1 MKKLL
6 TIGLLTATFATAM
19 NAQPKLASDNIDEV
33 LKAMTLEEKA
43 KLLVG
48 GANNFFGANAV
59 VGGEADLVAGAAGT
73 SPAIPRLGIP
83 ATVLTDGPA
92 GVRINPTRKGTDKT
106 YYATAFPIGSCLA
119 STWNTELVSKVGE
132 AIGNETKEYRCDVI
146 LGPGMNLHRN
156 PLCGRNFEYY
166 SEDPLLTGKIAA
178 AYIQGVQSQGA
189 GVSAKHFA
197 VNSQETDRTAVDER
211 VSQRA
216 ARELYLRGFEIAVR
230 ESDPWTIMAS
240 YNQVNGQYSMGN
252 HDLLTKILREDWG
265 YKGIVMTDWIG
276 IREGLE
282 TISEVH
288 AGNDLMEP
296 GQPAQV
302 EEIIKGVKEGKLD
315 IADVDRNV
323 RRMLEY
329 IVKTPSFRQYPAS
342 NNPDFK
348 AHAAI
353 TRQSAA
359 EGIVLLKNNGAL
371 PFRTEGNHNSQ
382 FSARA
387 CSLSS
392 ERTLN
397 SQLIKTVA
405 LFGENS
411 YDFLSGGTGSGCV
424 HPPYVVDML
433 QGLENAGIKSSA
445 TLTDIYRKYIDY
457 ARIKFQAER
466 HPAKW
471 FQTEMMG
478 QQKYPEISLSPIAI
492 NKEVQAADA
501 AIITIGRQAGEG
513 IDRDIDTEFNLIPEE
528 RALITD
534 VCNAFHAAG
543 KPVIVII
550 NSGSV
555 IETASWSSYPDA
567 ILCAWQ
573 PGMEGGN
580 SIADLL
586 TGKVNPSGKLTMTWP
601 IAATDHASTKN
612 FPGNIDD
619 YTFQMM
625 VGNKMPVPGHAYT
638 NHEEDI
644 YVGYRFFDTF
654 NKEVAYPFGFGLSYT
669 TFAFSKPVVKLSTLR
684 SALPLG
690 SSKNSQLSTLN
701 SQLSTLNSQLSTV
714 QVSITVKNTGA
725 VSGKEVAQVYVQA
738 PKGRLEKPVQE
749 LKAFAKTRELQP
761 GESQTLTMTI
771 PVRDLASF
779 DEAGSQ
785 WITEAG
791 TYTFRIGNNSRNI
804 AATAQLKIAEYTEK
818 TTNALAPQQPLK
830 LLKQ

>member
-1 MKKLL
+1 M
-6 TIGLLTATFATAM
+6 TT
-19 NAQPKLASDNIDEV
+19 NAQPQLRADNIDEV

-48 GANNFFGANAV
+48 GANNFFGTGAV

-92 GVRINPTRKGTDKT
+92 GVRIDPTRKGTDKT

-119 STWNTELVSKVGE
+119 STWNTELVGQVGQ

-178 AYIQGVQSQGA
+178 AYINGVQSQGA

-197 VNSQETDRTAVDER
+197 VNSQETDRTSVDER
-211 VSQRA
+211 LSQRA
-216 ARELYLRGFEIAVR
+216 AREIYLRGFEIAVR
-230 ESDPWTIMAS
+230 ESNPWTIMAS
-240 YNQVNGQYSMGN
+240 YNKINGEFSMGN
-252 HDLLTKILREDWG
+252 HDLLTKILRDDWG

-276 IREGLE
+276 IRKGLE
-282 TISEVH
+282 TTAEVH

-302 EEIIKGVKEGKLD
+302 EEIIKGVKDGKLS

-329 IVKTPSFRQYPAS
+329 IVKTPSFHKYPAS

-353 TRQSAA
+353 TRQSAN
-359 EGIVLLKNNGAL
+359 EGIVLLKNNGTL
-371 PFRTEGNHNSQ
+371 PWNAKRMVNGQWSMVNE
-382 FSARA
+382 
-387 CSLSS
+387 
-392 ERTLN
+392 
-397 SQLIKTVA
+397 IKTVA

-445 TLTDIYRKYIDY
+445 QLTDIYRKYIEF
-457 ARIKFQAER
+457 AKVKFQAER

-478 QQKYPEISLSPIAI
+478 QQKYPEISISPIAI
-492 NKEVQAADA
+492 EKEVSTADA

-513 IDRDIDTEFNLIPEE
+513 IDRDIETEFNLIPEE
-528 RALITD
+528 LSLIKD
-534 VCNAFHAAG
+534 VCNAFHQAG
-543 KPVIVII
+543 KPVVVII

-580 SIADLL
+580 SVADLL

-601 IAATDHASTKN
+601 LAATDHPSTKGY
-612 FPGNIDD
+612 PGTMDF
-619 YTFQMM
+619 YTYEVTRGYTGQ
-625 VGNKMPVPGHAYT
+625 VQGYDYT

-644 YVGYRFFDTF
+644 YVGYRYFDTF
-654 NKEVAYPFGFGLSYT
+654 QRNVAYPFGFGLSYT
-669 TFAFSKPVVKLSTLR
+669 TFEYAKPVVK
-684 SALPLG
+684 AKG
-690 SSKNSQLSTLN
+690 KDA
-701 SQLSTLNSQLSTV
+701 V
-714 QVSITVKNTGA
+714 EVSITVKNSGSVA
-725 VSGKEVAQVYVQA
+725 GKEVAQVYVQA
-738 PKGRLEKPVQE
+738 PKGRLEKPAQE

-761 GESQTLTMTI
+761 GESQVLTMTI

-779 DEAGSQ
+779 DEANSQ
-785 WITEAG
+785 WLSEAG
-791 TYTFRIGNNSRNI
+791 TYTFRIGASSRDI
-804 AATAQLKIAEYTEK
+804 KATVSLPLKEYTEK
-818 TTNALAPQQPLK
+818 TSNALAPQQK
-830 LLKQ
+830 LRLLTQ

>member
-1 MKKLL
+1 MKKLFFTL
-6 TIGLLTATFATAM
+6 FLATAAM
-19 NAQPKLASDNIDEV
+19 TANAQPQLRADNIDEV
-33 LKAMTLEEKA
+33 LQAMTLEEKA

-48 GANNFFGANAV
+48 GANNFFGAGAV

-92 GVRINPTRKGTDKT
+92 GVRIDPTRKGTDKT
-106 YYATAFPIGSCLA
+106 FYATAFPIGSCLA

-166 SEDPLLTGKIAA
+166 SEDPFLTGKIAA

-197 VNSQETDRTAVDER
+197 VNSQETDRTSVDER

-230 ESDPWTIMAS
+230 ESDPWTVMAS
-240 YNQVNGQYSMGN
+240 YNQVNGQYSMAN

-265 YKGIVMTDWIG
+265 FKGIVMTDWIG
-276 IREGLE
+276 IREGLP
-282 TISEVH
+282 TIGEVQ

-315 IADVDRNV
+315 IKDVDRNV

-329 IVKTPSFRQYPAS
+329 IVKTPSFHQYPAS
-342 NNPDFK
+342 NAPDFK

-359 EGIVLLKNNGAL
+359 EGIVLLKNNGTL
-371 PFRTEGNHNSQ
+371 PWAGGGIN
-382 FSARA
+382 
-387 CSLSS
+387 
-392 ERTLN
+392 
-397 SQLIKTVA
+397 TVA

-411 YDFLSGGTGSGCV
+411 YDFFSGGTGSGCV

-433 QGLENAGIKSSA
+433 QGLENAGIKSSPV
-445 TLTDIYRKYIDY
+445 LTDVYRKYIEY
-457 ARIKFQAER
+457 AKVKFQAER

-471 FQTEMMG
+471 YQMEMFG
-478 QQKYPEISLSPIAI
+478 QQKYPEIAISPIAI
-492 NKEVQAADA
+492 NNEAKTADA

-513 IDRDIDTEFNLIPEE
+513 VDRDIDTEFNLIPEE

-601 IAATDHASTKN
+601 VAATDHPSTKN
-612 FPGNIDD
+612 FPGNIDFYSFKEMHGGKMAIPG
-619 YTFQMM
+619 YT
-625 VGNKMPVPGHAYT
+625 YT
-638 NHEEDI
+638 NHDEDI
-644 YVGYRFFDTF
+644 YVGYRYFDTF
-654 NKEVAYPFGFGLSYT
+654 NREVAYPFGFGLSYT
-669 TFAFSKPVVKLSTLR
+669 TFEFSKPVVK
-684 SALPLG
+684 AKG
-690 SSKNSQLSTLN
+690 KDA
-701 SQLSTLNSQLSTV
+701 V
-714 QVSITVKNTGA
+714 EVSVSVKNTGK
-725 VSGKEVAQVYVQA
+725 VSGKEVAQVYVAA
-738 PKGRLEKPVQE
+738 PKGKLEKPAQE
-749 LKAFAKTRELQP
+749 LKAFAKTRELKP

-785 WITEAG
+785 WLTEAG
-791 TYTFRIGNNSRNI
+791 TYTFNIGANSRDI
-804 AATAQLKIAEYTEK
+804 AVSAQLKIAEYTEK
-818 TTNALAPQQPLK
+818 TTNALAPQQPLN

>member
-1 MKKLL
+1 M
-6 TIGLLTATFATAM
+6 TA
-19 NAQPKLASDNIDEV
+19 NAQPQLRADNIDEV
-33 LKAMTLEEKA
+33 LQAMTLEEKA

-48 GANNFFGANAV
+48 GANNFFGAGAV

-92 GVRINPTRKGTDKT
+92 GVRIDPTRKGTDKT

-166 SEDPLLTGKIAA
+166 SEDPFLTGKIAA
-178 AYIQGVQSQGA
+178 AYIKGVQSQGA

-197 VNSQETDRTAVDER
+197 VNSQETDRTSVDER

-230 ESDPWTIMAS
+230 ESDPWTVMAS
-240 YNQVNGQYSMGN
+240 YNQVNGQYSMAN

-265 YKGIVMTDWIG
+265 FKGIVMTDWIG
-276 IREGLE
+276 IREGLP
-282 TISEVH
+282 TIGEVQ

-315 IADVDRNV
+315 IKDVDRNV

-329 IVKTPSFRQYPAS
+329 IVKTPSFHQYPAS
-342 NNPDFK
+342 NAPDFK

-359 EGIVLLKNNGAL
+359 EGIVLLKNNGTL
-371 PFRTEGNHNSQ
+371 PWAGGGIN
-382 FSARA
+382 
-387 CSLSS
+387 
-392 ERTLN
+392 
-397 SQLIKTVA
+397 TVA

-411 YDFLSGGTGSGCV
+411 YDFFSGGTGSGCV

-433 QGLENAGIKSSA
+433 QGLENAGIKSSPV
-445 TLTDIYRKYIDY
+445 LTDVYRKYIEY
-457 ARIKFQAER
+457 AKVKFQAER

-471 FQTEMMG
+471 YQMEMFG
-478 QQKYPEISLSPIAI
+478 QQKYPEIAISPIAI
-492 NKEVQAADA
+492 NNEAKTADA

-513 IDRDIDTEFNLIPEE
+513 VDRDIDTEFNLIPEE

-601 IAATDHASTKN
+601 VAATDHPSTKN
-612 FPGNIDD
+612 FPGNIDFYSFKEMHGGKMAIPG
-619 YTFQMM
+619 YT
-625 VGNKMPVPGHAYT
+625 YT
-638 NHEEDI
+638 NHDEDI
-644 YVGYRFFDTF
+644 YVGYRYFDTF
-654 NKEVAYPFGFGLSYT
+654 NREVAYPFGFGLSYT
-669 TFAFSKPVVKLSTLR
+669 TFEFSKPVVK
-684 SALPLG
+684 AKG
-690 SSKNSQLSTLN
+690 KDA
-701 SQLSTLNSQLSTV
+701 V
-714 QVSITVKNTGA
+714 EVSVSVKNTGK
-725 VSGKEVAQVYVQA
+725 VSGKEVAQVYVAA
-738 PKGRLEKPVQE
+738 PKGKLEKPAQE
-749 LKAFAKTRELQP
+749 LKAFAKTRELKP

-785 WITEAG
+785 WLTEAG
-791 TYTFRIGNNSRNI
+791 TYTFNIGANSRDI
-804 AATAQLKIAEYTEK
+804 AVSAQLKIAEYTEK
-818 TTNALAPQQPLK
+818 TTNALAPQQPLN

>member
-1 MKKLL
+1 MKRLL
-6 TIGLLTATFATAM
+6 TTYLLAATFAMTT
-19 NAQPKLASDNIDEV
+19 NAQVQLRADNIDEV

-48 GANNFFGANAV
+48 GANNFFSANAV

-92 GVRINPTRKGTDKT
+92 GVRIDPTRKGTDKT

-119 STWNTELVSKVGE
+119 STWNTELVNKVGQ

-230 ESDPWTIMAS
+230 ESNPWTIMAS

-252 HDLLTKILREDWG
+252 HDLLTKILRDDWG
-265 YKGIVMTDWIG
+265 FKGIVMTDWIG
-276 IREGLE
+276 IREGLP
-282 TISEVH
+282 TISEVQ

-296 GQPAQV
+296 GQPAQIN
-302 EEIIKGVKEGKLD
+302 EIIEGVKSGKLD
-315 IADVDRNV
+315 IKDVDRNV

-329 IVKTPSFRQYPAS
+329 IVKTPSFLKYPAS
-342 NNPDFK
+342 NNPDFV

-353 TRQSAA
+353 TRQSAN
-359 EGIVLLKNNGAL
+359 EGIVLLKNNGTL
-371 PFRTEGNHNSQ
+371 PWKNGS
-382 FSARA
+382 
-387 CSLSS
+387 
-392 ERTLN
+392 
-397 SQLIKTVA
+397 IKTVA

-433 QGLENAGIKSSA
+433 QGLKNAGISSSPV
-445 TLTDIYRKYIDY
+445 LTDIYRKYIEF
-457 ARIKFQAER
+457 ARVKFQAER

-478 QQKYPEISLSPIAI
+478 QQKYPEIGLDPICI
-492 NKEVQAADA
+492 HKEVRGADA

-513 IDRDIDTEFNLIPEE
+513 IDRDINTEFNLNAEE

-543 KPVIVII
+543 KPVVVII

-555 IETASWSSYPDA
+555 IETASWSGYPDA

-612 FPGNIDD
+612 FPGQIDD
-619 YTFQMM
+619 YSLQMM
-625 VGNKMPVPGHAYT
+625 IGNKAPIPCHAYT

-644 YVGYRFFDTF
+644 YVGYRYFDTF
-654 NKEVAYPFGFGLSYT
+654 GRNVAYPFGYGLSYT
-669 TFAFSKPVVKLSTLR
+669 TFAFSKPVVK
-684 SALPLG
+684 AKG
-690 SSKNSQLSTLN
+690 KNA
-701 SQLSTLNSQLSTV
+701 V
-714 QVSITVKNTGA
+714 EVSITVKNTGS
-725 VSGKEVAQVYVQA
+725 VSGKEVAQVYVKA
-738 PKGRLEKPVQE
+738 PKGKLEKPAQE
-749 LKAFAKTRELQP
+749 LKAFAKTNELQP
-761 GESQTLTMTI
+761 GESQVLTMTI
-771 PVRDLASF
+771 PVRMLASF
-779 DEAGSQ
+779 DEANSQ
-785 WITEAG
+785 WLTEAG
-791 TYTFRIGNNSRNI
+791 TYTFNIGNSSRNI
-804 AATAQLKIAEYTEK
+804 AATATLKLGEYTEK
-818 TTNALAPQQPLK
+818 TTNALAPQHK
-830 LLKQ
+830 LNLMKQ

>member
-1 MKKLL
+1 MKRLL
-6 TIGLLTATFATAM
+6 TTCLLATTFAMTT
-19 NAQPKLASDNIDEV
+19 NAQVQLRADNIDEV

-48 GANNFFGANAV
+48 GANNFFSDNAV

-92 GVRINPTRKGTDKT
+92 GVRIDPTRKGTDKT

-119 STWNTELVSKVGE
+119 STWNTELVNKVGQ

-230 ESDPWTIMAS
+230 ESNPWTIMAS

-252 HDLLTKILREDWG
+252 HDLLTKILRDDWG
-265 YKGIVMTDWIG
+265 FKGIVMTDWIG
-276 IREGLE
+276 IREGLP
-282 TISEVH
+282 TISEVQ

-296 GQPAQV
+296 GQPAQIN
-302 EEIIKGVKEGKLD
+302 EIIEGVKSGKLD
-315 IADVDRNV
+315 IKDVDRNV

-329 IVKTPSFRQYPAS
+329 IVKTPSFLKYPAS
-342 NNPDFK
+342 NNPDFV

-353 TRQSAA
+353 TRQSAN
-359 EGIVLLKNNGAL
+359 EGIVLLKNNGTL
-371 PFRTEGNHNSQ
+371 PWKNGS
-382 FSARA
+382 
-387 CSLSS
+387 
-392 ERTLN
+392 
-397 SQLIKTVA
+397 IKTVA

-433 QGLENAGIKSSA
+433 QGLKNAGINSSPV
-445 TLTDIYRKYIDY
+445 LTDIYRKYIEF
-457 ARIKFQAER
+457 ARVKFQAER

-478 QQKYPEISLSPIAI
+478 QQKYPEIGLDPICI
-492 NKEVQAADA
+492 HKEVRGADA

-513 IDRDIDTEFNLIPEE
+513 IDRDINTEFNLNAEE

-543 KPVIVII
+543 KPVVVII

-555 IETASWSSYPDA
+555 IETASWSGYPDA

-612 FPGNIDD
+612 FPGQIDD
-619 YTFQMM
+619 YSLQMM
-625 VGNKMPVPGHAYT
+625 IGNKAPIPCHAYT

-644 YVGYRFFDTF
+644 YVGYRYFDTF
-654 NKEVAYPFGFGLSYT
+654 GRNVAYPFGYGLSYT
-669 TFAFSKPVVKLSTLR
+669 TFAFSKPVVK
-684 SALPLG
+684 AKG
-690 SSKNSQLSTLN
+690 KDA
-701 SQLSTLNSQLSTV
+701 V
-714 QVSITVKNTGA
+714 EVSITVKNTGS
-725 VSGKEVAQVYVQA
+725 VSGKEVAQVYVKA
-738 PKGRLEKPVQE
+738 PKGKLEKPAQE
-749 LKAFAKTRELQP
+749 LKAFAKTNELQP
-761 GESQTLTMTI
+761 GESQVLTMTI
-771 PVRDLASF
+771 PVRMLASF
-779 DEAGSQ
+779 DEANSQ
-785 WITEAG
+785 WLTEAG
-791 TYTFRIGNNSRNI
+791 TYTFNIGNSSRNI
-804 AATAQLKIAEYTEK
+804 AATATLKLGEYTEK
-818 TTNALAPQQPLK
+818 TTNALAPQHKLN

>member
-1 MKKLL
+1 MHS
-6 TIGLLTATFATAM
+6 
-19 NAQPKLASDNIDEV
+19 QPQLRADNIDEV
-33 LKAMTLEEKA
+33 LQAMTLEEKA

-48 GANNFFGANAV
+48 GANNFFGSNAV

-92 GVRINPTRKGTDKT
+92 GVRIDPIRKGTDKT

-119 STWNTELVSKVGE
+119 STWNTELVGQVGQ

-166 SEDPLLTGKIAA
+166 SEDPLLTGRIAA
-178 AYIQGVQSQGA
+178 AYINGVQKEGV

-197 VNSQETDRTAVDER
+197 VNSQETDRTSVDER

-216 ARELYLRGFEIAVR
+216 AREIYLRGFEIAVR
-230 ESDPWTIMAS
+230 ESNPWTIMAS
-240 YNQVNGQYSMGN
+240 YNKINGQFSMGN
-252 HDLLTKILREDWG
+252 HDLLTKILRDDWG

-276 IREGLE
+276 IREGLP
-282 TISEVH
+282 TITEVQ

-302 EEIIKGVKEGKLD
+302 QEIIEGVKSGKLN
-315 IADVDRNV
+315 IADVNRNV

-329 IVKTPSFRQYPAS
+329 IVKTPSFRKYPAS

-348 AHAAI
+348 THAAI
-353 TRQSAA
+353 TRQSAN
-359 EGIVLLKNNGAL
+359 EGIVMLKNNGTL
-371 PFRTEGNHNSQ
+371 PWKSGT
-382 FSARA
+382 
-387 CSLSS
+387 
-392 ERTLN
+392 
-397 SQLIKTVA
+397 IKTVA

-433 QGLENAGIKSSA
+433 QGLKNAGIKSSP
-445 TLTDIYRKYIDY
+445 TLTDIYRKYIEY
-457 ARIKFQAER
+457 AKVKFQAER

-471 FQTEMMG
+471 FQMEMMG
-478 QQKYPEISLSPIAI
+478 QQKYPEIAIAPIAI
-492 NKEVQAADA
+492 NKEVEAADA

-528 RALITD
+528 RALIMD

-555 IETASWSSYPDA
+555 IETASWSGYPDA
-567 ILCAWQ
+567 IFCAWQ

-612 FPGNIDD
+612 FPGSLDD
-619 YTFQMM
+619 YSFKMM
-625 VGNKMPVPGHAYT
+625 VGSNRPIPGHAYT

-654 NKEVAYPFGFGLSYT
+654 NRQVAYPFGYGLSYT
-669 TFAFSKPVVKLSTLR
+669 TFEFSKPAIKAKGKDAVEV
-684 SALPLG
+684 
-690 SSKNSQLSTLN
+690 N
-701 SQLSTLNSQLSTV
+701 
-714 QVSITVKNTGA
+714 ITIKNTGA

-738 PKGRLEKPVQE
+738 PNGKLEKPVQE

-761 GESQTLTMTI
+761 GESQTLQMTI

-791 TYTFRIGNNSRNI
+791 TYTFRIGSSSRDI
-804 AATAQLKIAEYTEK
+804 KCTTSLKLSEYTEK
-818 TTNALAPQQPLK
+818 TNNALAPQQPLN
-830 LLKQ
+830 LLKR

>member
-1 MKKLL
+1 MITGVLLLLMASTMSAQTKLR
-6 TIGLLTATFATAM
+6 A
-19 NAQPKLASDNIDEV
+19 DNIDEV
-33 LKAMTLEEKA
+33 LKAMTIEEKA
-43 KLLVG
+43 KLMVG
-48 GANNFFGANAV
+48 GANNFFGAGAV

-73 SPAIPRLGIP
+73 TPRIERLGIP

-92 GVRINPTRKGTDKT
+92 GVRIDPTREGTTQT

-166 SEDPLLTGKIAA
+166 SEDPLVTGKIAA
-178 AYIQGVQSQGA
+178 AYIKGVQSQGA

-230 ESDPWTIMAS
+230 ESNPWTIMAS
-240 YNQVNGQYSMGN
+240 YNKVNGEFSMGN

-276 IREGLE
+276 IRNGLP
-282 TISEVH
+282 TINEVH

-302 EEIIKGVKEGKLD
+302 QEIIEGVKSGKLSME
-315 IADVDRNV
+315 DVDRNV

-329 IVKTPSFRQYPAS
+329 IVKTPSFNNYPYT
-342 NNPDFK
+342 NKPDFE

-371 PFRTEGNHNSQ
+371 PWKDGK
-382 FSARA
+382 
-387 CSLSS
+387 
-392 ERTLN
+392 
-397 SQLIKTVA
+397 IKTVA

-433 QGLENAGIKSSA
+433 TGLKNAGINSSA

-457 ARIKFQAER
+457 ARVKFQAER

-478 QQKYPEISLSPIAI
+478 QQKYPEIGISPIAI
-492 NKEVQAADA
+492 DKEVAGADA

-513 IDRDIDTEFNLIPEE
+513 IDRDIATEFNLVPEE
-528 RALITD
+528 QALIKD
-534 VCNAFHAAG
+534 VCNAFHQAG
-543 KPVIVII
+543 KPVVVII

-555 IETASWSSYPDA
+555 IETASWSGYPDA

-580 SIADLL
+580 SVADLL

-601 IAATDHASTKN
+601 LAATDHPSTKGY
-612 FPGNIDD
+612 PGTMDF
-619 YTFQMM
+619 YTYEVTRGYTGQ
-625 VGNKMPVPGHAYT
+625 VAGYDYT
-638 NHEEDI
+638 NHDEDI

-654 NKEVAYPFGFGLSYT
+654 NREVAYPFGFGLSYT
-669 TFAFSKPVVKLSTLR
+669 TFEMSKPMVK
-684 SALPLG
+684 AKG
-690 SSKNSQLSTLN
+690 KDA
-701 SQLSTLNSQLSTV
+701 V
-714 QVSITVKNTGA
+714 EVSITVKNTGA
-725 VSGKEVAQVYVQA
+725 ISGKEVAQVYVQA
-738 PKGRLEKPVQE
+738 PKGKLEKPAQE

-779 DEAGSQ
+779 DEVGSQ
-785 WITEAG
+785 WLTEAG
-791 TYTFRIGNNSRNI
+791 NYTFRIGNSSRNLPLS
-804 AATAQLKIAEYTEK
+804 ASLTLKEYTEK
-818 TTNALAPQQPLK
+818 VNNALAPKQKLN
-830 LLKQ
+830 LLKH